1 MADDGLAIIDNE
13 AAHQFEV
20 HVDGVLARLVYE
32 RAGERII
39 LIHTEVPD
47 ALAGRGI
54 GSALA
59 QGALKAAGAQQL
71 RVVPRCPFVRSYI
84 ERHPEYRPLVT
95 GHPAGGR

>member
-1 MADDGLAIIDNE
+1 MSDEGLAVIDNE

-20 HVDGVLARLVYE
+20 HVDGLLARLMYE
-32 RAGERII
+32 RAGGRLI

-59 QGALKAAGAQQL
+59 RTALDDAGARQL

-84 ERHPEYRPLVT
+84 ERHPEYRSLVT
-95 GHPAGGR
+95 GHPAPGS